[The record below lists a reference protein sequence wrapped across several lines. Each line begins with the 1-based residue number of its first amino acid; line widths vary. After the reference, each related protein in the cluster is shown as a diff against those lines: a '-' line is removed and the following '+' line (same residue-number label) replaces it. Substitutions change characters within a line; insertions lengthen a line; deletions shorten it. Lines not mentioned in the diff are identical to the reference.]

1 MPTPAP
7 EQFQAYATIH
17 EQITAAIAGLTPA
30 QMQMIPASGEWSI
43 HQILIHLPDSE
54 AVGYERIRRVIAEE
68 RPILQDYDEDAW
80 TRNLHYH
87 QQDPQ
92 MALALFKLLRQ
103 TSADLLRQLSAETW
117 ERTGRHTTNGE
128 MSLYNIFQTYLQH
141 GEAHLHQIE
150 EAKRWL

>member
-17 EQITAAIAGLTPA
+17 ERIAAVIGGLTPE
-30 QMQMIPASGEWSI
+30 QMQIIPTSGEWSI

-68 RPILQDYDEDAW
+68 RPTLQDYDEDAW

-92 MALALFKLLRQ
+92 MALTLFKLLRQ
-103 TSADLLRQLSAETW
+103 TGAALLRHLPAETW
-117 ERTGRHTTNGE
+117 ERIGLHTTNGE
-128 MSLYNIFQTYLQH
+128 MSLYSIFQTYLLH
-141 GEAHLHQIE
+141 GETHLRQIE
-150 EAKRWL
+150 EVKRRL